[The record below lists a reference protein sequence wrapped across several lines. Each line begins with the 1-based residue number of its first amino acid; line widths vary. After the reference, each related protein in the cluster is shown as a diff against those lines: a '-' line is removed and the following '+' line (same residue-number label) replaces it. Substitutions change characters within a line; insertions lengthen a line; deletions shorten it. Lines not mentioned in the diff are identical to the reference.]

1 MPNTSTLPPT
11 AELFQQIGY
20 MADDES
26 SIRRVLRYVKRVNN
40 QRTNGVSAREKPV
53 IPARVAQDIVESIKD
68 IKENKGASFVSWEQL
83 KKEMHDEGYFH

>member
-26 SIRRVLRYVKRVNN
+26 SIRRVLRYVKRINN
-40 QRTNGVSAREKPV
+40 QRTTAPSTKGTPV
-53 IPARVAQDIVESIKD
+53 VPARVAQDIVESIKD